1 MGNPDRPADGGQP
14 PGQQPPAEQPPRQQA
29 PAEPRQQA
37 PAEPAQQPTDQGRQR
52 PAREPE
58 AQQQHAKGLKYGA
71 AGGTGAL
78 GAAAITALTGGS
90 VVGTHESLMPIATAA
105 AMAAGVALPPAFMV
119 AFAFKE
125 GTGKTT
131 KLEKCAQE
139 WEKAAKELKVAA
151 QNLDQLVKDIPGEA
165 WTMDDRPLYER
176 EVQSFGEQVDALTSY
191 FNAVSTAIMIA
202 AWALLAYSVF
212 AAAMGAYL
220 FGLASVAG
228 ASLLSVV
235 GAPAYAQCMAL
246 AATALK
252 ITWVALGILAAA
264 GAAAAGVMLVKMH
277 TTAGDQEDNGAANVD
292 AVLGKAWA
300 TGSAGAAANITE
312 GLVNSGLNLVNKR
325 GVLPTGQLD
334 LDADRDIEKT
344 WNLGVGGK
352 VTSAAGILEGEGG
365 YHAKIRDGAVQG
377 QDVELKGKV
386 GDSGGWG
393 SGTLGG
399 KLEWDEN
406 ENLKNKSF
414 MGGVES
420 ANTGMKAEYEGNF
433 DEKNKYS
440 DKYNVN
446 TPVYNVSDGTFNKKA
461 DDEAPPWDRNL

>member
-1 MGNPDRPADGGQP
+1 MGNPDQPAGEGQP
-14 PGQQPPAEQPPRQQA
+14 TRQPQGQQAPVPTEQTPQQQQA
-29 PAEPRQQA
+29 PAEPR
-37 PAEPAQQPTDQGRQR
+37 QPTDQGRQR

-78 GAAAITALTGGS
+78 GAAAITGLTGGS

-151 QNLDQLVKDIPGEA
+151 QNLAQLVTDIPGEA

-176 EVQSFGEQVDALTSY
+176 EVKNFGEQVDALTSY
-191 FNAVSTAIMIA
+191 FNAVSTSIMIA

-235 GAPAYAQCMAL
+235 GAVAYGQCLAL
-246 AATALK
+246 ATIALK
-252 ITWVALGILAAA
+252 ITWVAFGILAAA
-264 GAAAAGVMLVKMH
+264 GAVAAGVMLVKMH
-277 TTAGDQEDNGAANVD
+277 TTAGDQEDNGAADVD

-344 WNLGVGGK
+344 WNVGIGGK

-365 YHAKIRDGAVQG
+365 YHAKVRDGAVQG

-393 SGTLGG
+393 SGTVGG

-446 TPVYNVSDGTFNKKA
+446 TPVYNVSDGSFNKKA
-461 DDEAPPWDRNL
+461 DDETPPWDQNL